1 VIRSFTL
8 LGGLA
13 IALGCAANSNEGGG
27 VGGRGGSPSGAGGS
41 ALATD
46 AATGEGGAAG
56 EDNGGGGGDPG
67 AGGDPG
73 EGGDMGTGGTPAP
86 CTTCCVTFG
95 GAAHGTGRC
104 MVLGPTYDGDKM
116 LTKLGFLGTKDP
128 GSNLHSM
135 NFSFDARLRGMAAAR
150 SYAGDDLILAQG
162 HIDLD
167 TEGGEQLDFDLDA
180 TSAPPTGM
188 LSVTLSGDGSHGTVD
203 ATLVDVDTGKMS
215 ATAHVTF

>member
-1 VIRSFTL
+1 VIRSFIL

-13 IALGCAANSNEGGG
+13 IALGCAANTNQGGTGGG
-27 VGGRGGSPSGAGGS
+27 GGTPSGTGGM

-46 AATGEGGAAG
+46 AATGAGGAAG
-56 EDNGGGGGDPG
+56 DDPGSGGDPG
-67 AGGDPG
+67 AGGDTG
-73 EGGDMGTGGTPAP
+73 EGGDMGTGGTPGP

-104 MVLGPTYDGDKM
+104 TVLGPTYDSAKSV
-116 LTKLGFLGTKDP
+116 TKLGFLGTRDP
-128 GSNLHSM
+128 GSNVHSM
-135 NFSFDARLRGMAAAR
+135 NFSFDARLRGMAAAKL
-150 SYAGDDLILAQG
+150 YMGDDLMVAQG

-167 TEGGEQLDFDLDA
+167 TAGGEQLDFDLDA

-188 LSVTLSGDGSHGTVD
+188 MTVTLSGDGSHGTID

-215 ATAHVTF
+215 ATAHITF